1 MCMFFILLCILNC
14 SSRNIDALDAF
25 LMDDFQIQQL
35 EDTILVFPHC
45 AGDTDIFLSAL
56 ICIHIAFL

>member
-25 LMDDFQIQQL
+25 LID
-35 EDTILVFPHC
+35 EFPEST
-45 AGDTDIFLSAL
+45 A
-56 ICIHIAFL
+56 